1 MIIFIGTNRQRSN
14 ITRLRK
20 HQQAPKFAFK
30 SYNWLFRTFKL
41 PAATYVFTGIDRLD
55 ANERRLAGKVF
66 RHIRAA
72 GKGFSALN
80 DPAHGKGR
88 YRLLCGLY
96 GQGLNAF
103 NAYLAI
109 DDPKPERFPVFIR
122 RNSIS
127 TAPLST
133 LLNNQLELDH
143 AINQLAE
150 KAEPL
155 DDLVIIEFCAD
166 QFAPGVH
173 QKFSMYKIG
182 DQVFQS
188 FINVGKS
195 WLVKYDEEDLL
206 SEEQYALDRQHIEQ
220 NRFAAHFREVFELA
234 NVDYGRADFGLFNG
248 QPQTYEINFN
258 PFYLIVKS
266 EVKSTQRRMNE
277 DFVVEKRTRAIADL
291 ASHGG
296 RAIDNISD
304 PDITAFR
311 LRPWRNYAPQR
322 Y

>member
-14 ITRLRK
+14 IMRLRQ

-30 SYNWLFRTFKL
+30 SYNWLYRTFKL

-55 ANERRLAGKVF
+55 FNERRLAGRIF
-66 RHIRAA
+66 RHIKAA
-72 GKGFSALN
+72 GDGFDALN
-80 DPAHGKGR
+80 DPAHAKGR
-88 YRLLCGLY
+88 YRLLRGLNE
-96 GQGLNAF
+96 QSLNAF

-109 DDPKPERFPVFIR
+109 DDPRPERFPVFIR

-127 TAPLST
+127 TAPLSG
-133 LLNNQLELDH
+133 LLHSQSELNE
-143 AINQLAE
+143 AIEELS
-150 KAEPL
+150 KRAEPL
-155 DDLVIIEFCAD
+155 DDLVIIEFRAD
-166 QFAPGVH
+166 QFAPGIH

-182 DQVFQS
+182 DQIFQS

-195 WLVKYDEEDLL
+195 WLVKYDDDDLL
-206 SEEQYALDRQHIEQ
+206 NEDQYLVDRQLMEQ
-220 NRFAAHFREVFELA
+220 NQFAEHFREVFELA
-234 NVDYGRADFGLFNG
+234 NVDYGRADFGLYNG

-266 EVKSTQRRMNE
+266 EVKSAQRRLNE
-277 DFVVEKRTRAIADL
+277 DYVVEKRTRAIAEL
-291 ASHGG
+291 GSLGNGSIH
-296 RAIDNISD
+296 NISD
-304 PDITAFR
+304 PEITAFR